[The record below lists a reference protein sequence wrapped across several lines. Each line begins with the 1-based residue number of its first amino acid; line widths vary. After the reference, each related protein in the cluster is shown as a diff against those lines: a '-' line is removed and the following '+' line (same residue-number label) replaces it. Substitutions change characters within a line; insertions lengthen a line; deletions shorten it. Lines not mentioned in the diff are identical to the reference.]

1 MVSPAQRRA
10 VVHWARE
17 DDRLSERRACRA
29 LAVHRSP
36 IRYRSR
42 RGDDAPLRQRL
53 RELAADRLTFGVKR
67 LTTLLRREGRMV
79 NHKRVYRVY
88 CEEGLQL
95 RPRRK
100 RRRRAA
106 VVRLPR
112 AVVTEPNQRWAM
124 DFMHDVLS
132 GGRTYRVFTLV
143 DVCTREALA
152 VVARER
158 FRGTD
163 VVEVLTRV
171 AQERGGHP
179 GIIQCDNGTEFT
191 SVALDHWAYWN
202 HVQLDF
208 SRPGKPV
215 DNCVCEAFNGT
226 LRREC
231 LTLHWFRS
239 LAEAQVELDG
249 WRRDYNN
256 ARPHTSLGHHTPV
269 DWWRAGSHLP
279 RGNATRN

>member
-17 DDRLSERRACRA
+17 EYRLSDRRACRA

-42 RGDDAPLRQRL
+42 RGDDAPLRQRR

-95 RPRRK
+95 RPSGRSGAAPPGGRD
-100 RRRRAA
+100 RAESALGDGLHARRAERRPDVPGLHHHRCLHPRGA
-106 VVRLPR
+106 GHSRPRALPR
-112 AVVTEPNQRWAM
+112 HRRGRAAGPGGLRS
-124 DFMHDVLS
+124 S
-132 GGRTYRVFTLV
+132 GW
-143 DVCTREALA
+143 
-152 VVARER
+152 
-158 FRGTD
+158 
-163 VVEVLTRV
+163 
-171 AQERGGHP
+171 HP

-202 HVQLDF
+202 QVQLDF

-239 LAEAQVELDG
+239 LAEAQAEIDG

-279 RGNATRN
+279 RGIATRN

>member
-10 VVHWARE
+10 VVRWARE
-17 DDRLSERRACRA
+17 DYRLSERRACRA
-29 LAVHRSP
+29 LAVHRTP

-67 LTTLLRREGRMV
+67 LTTLLRREGRVV

-88 CEEGLQL
+88 REEGLQL

-132 GGRTYRVFTLV
+132 GGRT
-143 DVCTREALA
+143 
-152 VVARER
+152 
-158 FRGTD
+158 
-163 VVEVLTRV
+163 
-171 AQERGGHP
+171 
-179 GIIQCDNGTEFT
+179 
-191 SVALDHWAYWN
+191 
-202 HVQLDF
+202 
-208 SRPGKPV
+208 
-215 DNCVCEAFNGT
+215 
-226 LRREC
+226 
-231 LTLHWFRS
+231 
-239 LAEAQVELDG
+239 
-249 WRRDYNN
+249 
-256 ARPHTSLGHHTPV
+256 
-269 DWWRAGSHLP
+269 
-279 RGNATRN
+279 

>member
-10 VVHWARE
+10 VVRWAQE
-17 DDRLSERRACRA
+17 TYRLSERRTCRA

-36 IRYRSR
+36 IRYQSR
-42 RGDDAPLRQRL
+42 RPDDGPLRQRL

-67 LTTLLRREGRMV
+67 LTTLLRREGRV
-79 NHKRVYRVY
+79 INHKRVYRVY

-100 RRRRAA
+100 RRRRSA

-112 AVVTEPNQRWAM
+112 GVVTEPNQRWAM

-132 GGRTYRVFTLV
+132 SGRTFRIFTLV
-143 DVCTREALA
+143 DVCTRESLE

-163 VVEVLTRV
+163 VVDVLTRV
-171 AQERGGHP
+171 ATERGTHP

-191 SVALDHWAYWN
+191 SVALDHSAYWN
-202 HVQLDF
+202 KLQLDF

-215 DNCVCEAFNGT
+215 DNCICEAFNGT

-239 LAEAQVELDG
+239 LAEAQAELDG
-249 WRRDYNN
+249 WRADYNN
-256 ARPHTSLGHHTPV
+256 ARPHTSLGHHPPV
-269 DWWRAGSHLP
+269 DWWQAGSHFP
-279 RGNATRN
+279 RAVAARN